1 MSNIVHFMRFNKT
14 KYKKGK
20 LVTILRTSLLSLA
33 GISCAA
39 AASAVHAHASDQ
51 QNPVNISIYTHGD
64 TQFARFDS
72 SGNVTGEAQEWLNCA
87 ASKLGFTYDFKF
99 APLSRANSLR
109 QSADHMMWFP
119 SSGTQ
124 ERIRVGPVGTMD
136 IIWYQMKTDD
146 TDVTSQAFMQNAKV
160 TAYAGS
166 SFETMLQNQGY
177 KFIKGS
183 ADHNRLIYML
193 LSGSVDALL
202 SVDFR
207 FKLSADVRE
216 KMEEQVRTTVY
227 RHVPVFFNLSEHMA
241 NDHPELT
248 KALQSHNMDCTE

>member
-1 MSNIVHFMRFNKT
+1 MRNERT
-14 KYKKGK
+14 NLKKGK
-20 LVTILRTSLLSLA
+20 SVSFIRAGLLSLA
-33 GISCAA
+33 GIACAA
-39 AASAVHAHASDQ
+39 AAGAAQAHDSDSQ
-51 QNPVNISIYTHGD
+51 SPLNISIYTHGD
-64 TQFARFDS
+64 TQFARFDN
-72 SGNVTGEAQEWLNCA
+72 SGNVTGDAQKWLSCA
-87 ASKLGFTYDFKF
+87 AAKLGFTYDFKF

-109 QSADHMMWFP
+109 QTSDHMMWFP
-119 SSGTQ
+119 SSGAQ

-166 SFETMLQNQGY
+166 SFETMLQERGY
-177 KFIKGS
+177 KFVKGS

-248 KALQSHNMDCTE
+248 KSLQSPDLDCSE